1 MKNLTK
7 NNNTIGTILGSV
19 FITLLLVGTGAY
31 FGLPALFPN
40 LNADLGDYVEKD
52 DLTGEGILLQTKY
65 VEVQTSSFFIRDDDQ
80 VYQNMPDTELNI
92 TTTGNSKLNVVF
104 IGAFFL
110 QIYPDFFG
118 YTKYNI
124 TLDISG
130 VGNRT
135 TSILYL
141 SHLASGIKTE
151 ISDNVQISF
160 ETEVLPAGTYS
171 ISVLWKSSYTIADGM
186 TLLILKHDIPRSIY
200 AQEIA
205 G

>member
-19 FITLLLVGTGAY
+19 FITLLLVGAGGY
-31 FGLPALFPN
+31 FGLPALYPN